1 MTRSYF
7 NNTAIVVLPPMAG
20 GRIQSPALRK
30 RLARSRLGIDPV
42 SGELLLRLT
51 RILAAP
57 FPDEGLAAL
66 RMWGQT
72 GDRPTV
78 WIAAADPVYLEPRLD
93 HLALYSLRRRGVPSS
108 ELRRLFDHLQTALS
122 HGSDLGFARLG
133 SYGYVRADTGIAT
146 AKPSAYAIH
155 GDRPDAWLPAGEGA
169 DDYRRLISE
178 VEMALHDHAVN
189 VERVERG
196 LPPVNS
202 LWIWGGGHAPERK
215 ELDLPPLFSDDP
227 LLAGYWECGTSV
239 SYQWPADIEAC
250 LQESANGI
258 VAVAPDLVD
267 DIPFLEHCIAVMSR
281 ALARGVLSSVIL
293 LSRDGLRADL
303 GRRDELRFWR
313 RDTTVLGANP

>member
-1 MTRSYF
+1 
-7 NNTAIVVLPPMAG
+7 MAG

-42 SGELLLRLT
+42 PGELLLRLT

-57 FPDEGLAAL
+57 FPNEGLAAL

-108 ELRRLFDHLQTALS
+108 ELRRLFDHLQTVLS

-133 SYGYVRADTGIAT
+133 SYGYLRADTGIAT

-155 GDRPDAWLPAGEGA
+155 GDRPDAWLPQGEGA
-169 DDYRRLISE
+169 DDYRRLVSE

-189 VERVERG
+189 VERAARG

-202 LWIWGGGHAPERK
+202 LWIWGGGHAPERN
-215 ELDLPPLFSDDP
+215 ELDLPPLFTDDP
-227 LLAGYWECGTSV
+227 LLAGYWECSTSV

-267 DIPFLEHCIAVMSR
+267 DIPFLEHCIATMSR
-281 ALARGVLSSVIL
+281 ALARRVLSSVIL

-313 RDTTVLGANP
+313 RDANLLDANP